1 MICWKCKKE
10 IPLEKPAR
18 SDECP
23 LCHADLHVCKACDF
37 YESGAHNDCRE
48 SSAEMVTDK
57 ERANFCDYFRVNKKL
72 SAVVGAEGSDAGLC
86 GKSKEEEARN
96 AAAALFGEVP
106 SDSVS
111 SGKSAK
117 DAFNAL
123 FG

>member
-23 LCHADLHVCKACDF
+23 LCHADLHVCRACEF

-48 SSAEMVTDK
+48 SSADMVTDK
-57 ERANFCDYFRVNKKL
+57 ERANFCDYFRYKDCQAKPGNDKA
-72 SAVVGAEGSDAGLC
+72 SA
-86 GKSKEEEARN
+86 AR
-96 AAAALFGEVP
+96 
-106 SDSVS
+106 
-111 SGKSAK
+111 

-123 FG
+123 FK